1 MLLLLLLLGVV
12 ALLLLAEGVHG
23 EGTRSLPLGS
33 TLPHVEIGAGET
45 QLYAFE
51 KTGDVPEGVETIVLR
66 ATREQVLRDE
76 AEAVRL
82 CFGVNA
88 TPADCAASGE
98 SFELWLEYNTLVEN
112 TTYVVGFY
120 SSVALRYTMRSCI
133 STCTQ
138 LCPNDCNGNG
148 ACVDG
153 KCQCDATQMRV
164 WTGTDCLVDE
174 MLYLGMAPRAFAVFI
189 IFAFIAVCGCCCCC
203 CCCPPSRAAG
213 VFAHTH
219 VHTFASTHTA
229 DTPPGRV
236 GLGVQPRRSG
246 PDNAVVQEAPP
257 PARAQAAAAHTPATA
272 RRKALSAAHVHTT
285 QHRQCGAK
293 FVRCTVQ
300 DEEGVCG
307 TSEKERERK
316 SSTAAAAGSHGA
328 RHGGRGRSTPFRRG
342 PPRRPST
349 GR

>member
-1 MLLLLLLLGVV
+1 MVAVVQCLLLGVDG
-12 ALLLLAEGVHG
+12 AGA
-23 EGTRSLPLGS
+23 RSLPLGT

-45 QLYAFE
+45 QLYEFE

-138 LCPNDCNGNG
+138 LCPNDCNGKFVSSPLFKQHASLALMLINHMCHSG

-174 MLYLGMAPRAFAVFI
+174 PLYLGMAPRAFAVFI
-189 IFAFIAVCGCCCCC
+189 IFAFIAVCCLVHPFLHAHPPPSHGCCC
-203 CCCPPSRAAG
+203 
-213 VFAHTH
+213 
-219 VHTFASTHTA
+219 TA
-229 DTPPGRV
+229 DAAPGGV
-236 GLGVQPRRSG
+236 GLGVQPRRG
-246 PDNAVVQEAPP
+246 RPDDAVVQEAPS
-257 PARAQAAAAHTPATA
+257 PARAEAAAAHAPATA
-272 RRKALSAAHVHTT
+272 CRTTMSAAQNTHKQDTHTHT
-285 QHRQCGAK
+285 HDGE
-293 FVRCTVQ
+293 FVRCTESRRWEDLV
-300 DEEGVCG
+300 
-307 TSEKERERK
+307 RK
-316 SSTAAAAGSHGA
+316 M
-328 RHGGRGRSTPFRRG
+328 
-342 PPRRPST
+342 
-349 GR
+349 